1 MGSRESDTTE
11 QPHFHFQ
18 FYTKH
23 PAQWMKY
30 QDESLE
36 RCLPR
41 KKILQV
47 YKDQQGFGLF
57 NSPTG
62 SLKIL
67 VNTSKILK
75 KYFQSR
81 IS

>member
-1 MGSRESDTTE
+1 MTE
-11 QPHFHFQ
+11 QLHFHFQ
-18 FYTKH
+18 FFTKH

-30 QDESLE
+30 HDESLE
-36 RCLPR
+36 HCLPR
-41 KKILQV
+41 EKKILQV
-47 YKDQQGFGLF
+47 YKDQQGFELF
-57 NSPTG
+57 NSSTG

-75 KYFQSR
+75 PKYFQSR